1 MPFPLQIQFLELP
14 QSDAVEAKI
23 RQKFEGLERFCGR
36 ILSCH
41 VWVEKPEGHHRKGL
55 LYDVQVRLTVP
66 GEELVI
72 VDQPPEDDVFVAIRN
87 AFEAMRRKLQ
97 DYERRHR
104 AKVKARP
111 RRRSRPPGTAR
122 QAPKEPDSVNA

>member
-14 QSDAVEAKI
+14 QSDAVEAKA
-23 RQKFEGLERFCGR
+23 RQKFEGLERFCDR
-36 ILSCH
+36 ILTCH
-41 VWVEKPEGHHRKGL
+41 VWIEKPLGHHRRGP

-72 VDQPPEDDVFVAIRN
+72 VDQPPADDVFVAIRN
-87 AFEAMRRKLQ
+87 AFDATRRKLQ

-104 AKVKARP
+104 AKLKARP
-111 RRRSRPPGTAR
+111 RRRSRPGPTAR
-122 QAPKEPDSVNA
+122 RAVKEPDSASA